1 MKENLTLG
9 RKEQKMIKKLFLD
22 LETSGLDPQL
32 NAVLEIGC
40 IIEYKDVYKELNF
53 FCQPF
58 PNDLVDSEALDVNKL
73 TEEKIRSFPTPKKVY
88 NDLTAELATH
98 IDKYNPKDKF
108 VLLGYNVGF
117 DAQFLRS
124 FWMKN
129 QDKYFG
135 SWFWYPPLDV
145 MALAMRHILKH
156 RDRSQMKDFK
166 LMTVAEEF
174 SLDVNPEQAHGALYD
189 VCLTRDLY
197 RLVN

>member
-1 MKENLTLG
+1 
-9 RKEQKMIKKLFLD
+9 MIKKLFAD

-32 NAVLEIGC
+32 NAVLEIGL
-40 IIEYKDVYKELNF
+40 IIEYRDVYKELNF

-73 TEEKIRSFPTPKKVY
+73 TEEKIRSFSTPRKVY
-88 NDLTAELATH
+88 DDLTAELSMH
-98 IDKYNPKDKF
+98 VDKYNPKDKF

-124 FWMKN
+124 FWTKN

-145 MALAMRHILKH
+145 MALAMRFLKERRH
-156 RDRSQMKDFK
+156 FMKDFK
-166 LMTVAEEF
+166 LLTVAEE
-174 SLDVNPEQAHGALYD
+174 LGLEINPEQAHGALYD
-189 VCLTRDLY
+189 ACLTRDLY
-197 RLVN
+197 RLVD

>member
-1 MKENLTLG
+1 
-9 RKEQKMIKKLFLD
+9 MIKKLFLD

-40 IIEYKDVYKELNF
+40 IIEYRDVYKELNF

-73 TEEKIRSFPTPKKVY
+73 TEEKIRSFPTPRKVY
-88 NDLTAELATH
+88 DDLTAELSMH
-98 IDKYNPKDKF
+98 VDKYNPKDKF

-124 FWMKN
+124 FWQKN

-145 MALAMRHILKH
+145 MALAFYILKDKA
-156 RDRSQMKDFK
+156 RPLMENFK
-166 LMTVAEEF
+166 LMTVAKEIG
-174 SLDVNPEQAHGALYD
+174 LDVDLEQAHGASYD
-189 VCLTRDLY
+189 VNLTRDIY
-197 RLVN
+197 RIVEKRMNR